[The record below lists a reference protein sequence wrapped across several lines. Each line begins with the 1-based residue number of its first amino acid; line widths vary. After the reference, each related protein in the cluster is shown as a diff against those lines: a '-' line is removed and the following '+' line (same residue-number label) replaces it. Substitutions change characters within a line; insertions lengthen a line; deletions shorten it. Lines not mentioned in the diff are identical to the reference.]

1 MRGARGLHDVG
12 RSLRVALP
20 ALLTVALLPL
30 GLIAVVQTAQVNE
43 VARDREELTLL
54 AVTERAASTERRS
67 IERAIGI
74 AEGLAATI
82 PELIDDE
89 GACDARMRFLVA
101 DRERYAFAGFVPA
114 TGVMTCSSTD
124 TVIDFSASEEFAA
137 FMASPGTSIVA
148 RAAGA
153 ASGEPVIVVSEP
165 VRNDEGAILGFVS
178 LSIAQTVLPAAT
190 LTEAAVELVTFNAAG
205 EIIKSSAPDGGLA
218 ILPRGRALADLIGR
232 PADVFTDEDMEGR
245 ERVFS
250 IVTIVPGVAATLGSW
265 DRAAS
270 PAYGGVI
277 GLPVWVFPLLMWA
290 MSLAVAYF
298 AVHWLVIRHVRKLVH
313 RMREFARH
321 RTVPPPGQL
330 DAPTELREIEA
341 GLAELTDHVLRE
353 EAEAEN
359 RMHEQKVMMKE
370 IHHRVKNNLQLISSI
385 INMQMRQ
392 IAAPEARFVLG
403 RVRDRVLGLAT
414 IHRNLYEASDVTGVA
429 ADAAI
434 REIVQQ
440 LSRTV
445 GPTEMEAALLDL
457 APVSLYPDQ
466 AVPLS
471 LFVTEAVTNAIK
483 HGGRR
488 GRIAVRLEAD
498 EGIARLIVEN
508 PLRRLGDPEPEFGT
522 GGLGNRLIKAFATQ
536 LEGRVEVDEAD
547 GAYRVVLTFPL
558 ATFAEGSAAPAAPE
572 VEPRVA

>member
-1 MRGARGLHDVG
+1 MRGGRGLHDMG

-30 GLIAVVQTAQVNE
+30 GLIAVVQTAQVNA

-54 AVTERAASTERRS
+54 AVTERAAGAERRS

-74 AEGLAATI
+74 AQGLAATV
-82 PELIDDE
+82 PELIEDE

-101 DRERYAFAGFVPA
+101 ERLGYVFAGFVPA
-114 TGVMTCSSTD
+114 SGVMTCSSSD
-124 TVIDFSASEEFAA
+124 GVIDFSASEAFAA
-137 FMASPGTSIVA
+137 FMAAPGTTVVA

-153 ASGEPVIVVSEP
+153 ASGEPVVVVSEP
-165 VRNDEGAILGFVS
+165 VRGDGGALLGFVS

-190 LTEAAVELVTFNAAG
+190 MTEAAVALVTFNAAG
-205 EIIKSSAPDGGLA
+205 EVIKSSEPEGDLSV
-218 ILPRGRALADLIGR
+218 LPRGRDLEDLIGR
-232 PADVFTDEDMEGR
+232 PADVFAGQDRAGR

-250 IVTIVPGVAATLGSW
+250 IVTIVPGVVATLGSW
-265 DRAAS
+265 DRAAT
-270 PAYGGVI
+270 PTFGGMA

-313 RMREFARH
+313 GMREFARH

-434 REIVQQ
+434 REIVHQ

-488 GRIAVRLEAD
+488 GRLSVRLEAED
-498 EGIARLIVEN
+498 GMARLMVEN
-508 PLRRLGDPEPEFGT
+508 PLRQLGDPEPEFGT

-558 ATFAEGSAAPAAPE
+558 ASFAEGSGAQAAAGP
-572 VEPRVA
+572 EPRVA